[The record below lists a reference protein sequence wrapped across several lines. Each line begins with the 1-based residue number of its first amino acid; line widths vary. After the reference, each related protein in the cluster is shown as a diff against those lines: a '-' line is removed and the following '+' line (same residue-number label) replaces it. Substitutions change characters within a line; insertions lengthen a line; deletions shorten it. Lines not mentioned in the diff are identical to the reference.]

1 MQLERVVVEDLSPVR
16 KRMQVQIPASEV
28 QSELD
33 RAYATVGRDARVRG
47 FRPGHVPRSVVEK
60 MFGDQIRREVLA
72 RLVEHSF
79 HHAVEEQRLDVVGAP
94 EIDADGL
101 TPGAS
106 LTYSATVD
114 VRPVITIGSTANLE
128 VGRPQYEVSDED
140 VERVLDSMRESQAQ
154 LRPIE
159 DRTEVEAG
167 DVVTLNLTTRL
178 PGQDVQRRDGV
189 MVEAGGGA
197 FPQALERQL
206 VGQHRGARLTLEVP
220 YPADYGNPAL
230 AGKTVTF
237 EIELVELKAKEL
249 PVLDDDFARD
259 HGRSESL
266 AALRT
271 TVRADLEQHA
281 RTRAESAVQEAVLD
295 QLLARH
301 PFDVPASLVDRR
313 CDAMLSSLD
322 VRIPDGTE
330 GEQVLARLR
339 AEVRPRAERE
349 VRADLLLDAIAAAR
363 GVTIDDTAVDAEIET
378 LAQRQQQAPERIR
391 AFYDRPEAR
400 QALRT
405 RLGRERALAAVMS
418 EASIVPHATAKDVAR
433 TD

>member
-1 MQLERVVVEDLSPVR
+1 
-16 KRMQVQIPASEV
+16 
-28 QSELD
+28 
-33 RAYATVGRDARVRG
+33 
-47 FRPGHVPRSVVEK
+47 VVEK

-101 TPGAS
+101 TPGES
-106 LTYSATVD
+106 LTYSATID
-114 VRPVITIGSTANLE
+114 VRPVIAIGKTE
-128 VGRPQYEVSDED
+128 GVQVTRPQYDVTDAD
-140 VERVLDSMRESQAQ
+140 VERVLESMREAQAQ

-159 DRTEVEAG
+159 DRNVVESG

-178 PGQDVQRRDGV
+178 PDQEPQHRDGV
-189 MVEAGGGA
+189 MVEAGAGA

-206 VGQHRGARLTLEVP
+206 VGQHRGARPTLSVP

-230 AGKTVTF
+230 AGKSVTF
-237 EIELVELKAKEL
+237 DVEIVELKAKEL
-249 PVLDDDFARD
+249 PPLDDDFARD
-259 HGRSESL
+259 HGRADSL
-266 AALRT
+266 AALRA
-271 TVRADLEQHA
+271 TVREDLERHA
-281 RTRAESAVQEAVLD
+281 RTRAESAVQEAVLE

-301 PFDVPASLVDRR
+301 PFDVPPSLVDRR
-313 CDAMLSSLD
+313 CDAMLSALD
-322 VRIPDGTE
+322 VRLPSGPE
-330 GEQVLARLR
+330 GQQVLARLR
-339 AEVRPRAERE
+339 GEVRPRAERE
-349 VRADLLLDAIAAAR
+349 VRADLLLDALAAAR
-363 GVTIDDTAVDAEIET
+363 GVTIDDTAVEAEIDA

-418 EASIVPHATAKDVAR
+418 EATIVPLASAKDVAR
-433 TD
+433 P